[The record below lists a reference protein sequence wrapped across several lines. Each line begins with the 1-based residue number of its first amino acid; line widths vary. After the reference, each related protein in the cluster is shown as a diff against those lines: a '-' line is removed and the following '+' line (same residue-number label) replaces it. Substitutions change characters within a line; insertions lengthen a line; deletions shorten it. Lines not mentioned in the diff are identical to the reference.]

1 MNRLSCTPWPC
12 FSSWETGFTV
22 CYLRLCSLGTHPVPS
37 PGRWSPGAPTSPHCR
52 LPSLSC
58 SAVERS
64 VMCSFLSPAA
74 RPAVGAPNMKMGSLC
89 AGSLGAGLKSHQAS
103 MTQEPLATTRR
114 TKDQAKD
121 LSVLYTLIRGVDAWE
136 SPTAPSGKIF
146 WGWRVFGQ
154 AGYLLKVQPPQCVH
168 GLFCFCLQ
176 DLGRELP

>member
-1 MNRLSCTPWPC
+1 
-12 FSSWETGFTV
+12 
-22 CYLRLCSLGTHPVPS
+22 
-37 PGRWSPGAPTSPHCR
+37 
-52 LPSLSC
+52 
-58 SAVERS
+58 
-64 VMCSFLSPAA
+64 
-74 RPAVGAPNMKMGSLC
+74 
-89 AGSLGAGLKSHQAS
+89 

-176 DLGRELP
+176 DLGGELP